1 MAKLTKENIIY
12 EIENNLF
19 EAASL
24 WASGH
29 GGKFFEGEDII
40 WSYTA
45 TKTMNQILGALF
57 KAADIESKIY
67 NTLKRFREW
76 GVPVE
81 WICGPSTKPYD
92 LGDYLEKHG
101 LKFTEQWTGMALE
114 MGQPVKKQA
123 PLEGLTIKQVDTKD
137 DEMLKKWIDIIV
149 KSFNGWGEDDRQGI
163 YSILAD
169 SAKAG
174 KDKDFIKF
182 TALYNNVQC
191 STGALYLG
199 SESAGIYFAA
209 TLPEYRGKGIAGEL
223 MLKMLDFAVKKGR
236 KLAVLHATKH
246 GEGMYKKLGFK
257 QYCKLNV
264 YATEGYAT

>member
-1 MAKLTKENIIY
+1 MNSSLVMHLVSNSRRNVIEPCVVNWYHAQARGAPVGLLERTGLMAKLTKQDIIF
-12 EIENNLF
+12 EIEENLF

-24 WASGH
+24 WASGRE
-29 GGKFFEGEDII
+29 GKYFEGEDII
-40 WSYTA
+40 WAYTA
-45 TKTMNQILGALF
+45 TKTMNQILGAMF

-81 WICGPSTKPYD
+81 WICGPSTKPYN

-101 LKFTEQWTGMALE
+101 LKLTEQWTGMALD
-114 MGQPVKKQA
+114 MGQPLKQKGTI
-123 PLEGLTIKQVDTKD
+123 EGLKIRQLETKD

-149 KSFNGWGEDDRQGI
+149 KSFNGWGEDDRNGI

-169 SAKAG
+169 AAKTG
-174 KDKDFIKF
+174 KDKNFIKF
-182 TALYNNVQC
+182 TALYNDVPC

-209 TLPEYRGKGIAGEL
+209 TLPEYRGKGIAG
-223 MLKMLDFAVKKGR
+223 
-236 KLAVLHATKH
+236 
-246 GEGMYKKLGFK
+246 
-257 QYCKLNV
+257 
-264 YATEGYAT
+264 